1 MHVPQTIAQSADH
14 RFLCG
19 LPDLSVGHE
28 VANPEEHR
36 WTYGLP
42 ERFRKELSASTD
54 TLLVANPG
62 CYATGAQMGLYPLAL
77 NGTDGT
83 DGTARGKYGLASGTT
98 PNVFGVSGYSGAGTN
113 PSDKNNP
120 IKLENNLMPYSLSNH
135 IHERE
140 IGQFI
145 GRKVHFMPHVASHFR
160 GISLT
165 VSMELDQ
172 PCHDANELYE
182 QYVEYYRND
191 PLIRVMKGIPEVA
204 WNAGG
209 HHVVVGGFTVSEC
222 GRRAVVCVTM
232 DNLLKG
238 AATQALA
245 NGNLGLGLE
254 ELAGIHVP
262 FVEEERRKDG
272 GTTTAWEMDNTAT
285 AAAHHAFCAP

>member
-1 MHVPQTIAQSADH
+1 VALDNGKSGKEEEEISTFPLAGDSSTIRWVNVLISSVT
-14 RFLCG
+14 RSERLVVVVELWCFLPFLRDFMGEKWMACALFVRVFFASVLCKASQCFPCSRKRG
-19 LPDLSVGHE
+19 SQAVAGVKLKTLPSEFGHLT
-28 VANPEEHR
+28 PR
-36 WTYGLP
+36 GP
-42 ERFRKELSASTD
+42 K
-54 TLLVANPG
+54 
-62 CYATGAQMGLYPLAL
+62 CLYPLAL

-83 DGTARGKYGLASGTT
+83 DGAATGKYGLASGTT
-98 PNVFGVSGYSGAGTN
+98 PNIFGVSGYSGAGTN

-222 GRRAVVCVTM
+222 GRRAWSVSPWT
-232 DNLLKG
+232 
-238 AATQALA
+238 
-245 NGNLGLGLE
+245 
-254 ELAGIHVP
+254 IY
-262 FVEEERRKDG
+262 
-272 GTTTAWEMDNTAT
+272 
-285 AAAHHAFCAP
+285 